1 MGVIRIDRIAVAMVT
16 FSSFSCHKCQAP
28 GLTVRERVIST
39 HRDIEFARILE
50 REVERQK
57 ATINLIASENYA
69 SREVME
75 AQGSLFTNK
84 YAEGYPG
91 GRYYGGCVNMDAVES
106 LAIER
111 AKKLF
116 GAEHVNVQPHSG
128 TQANMGAYY
137 ALLEFGDTVLAMS
150 LSHGGHLSHGDHI
163 SFSGRHYR
171 FVHYGVDRK
180 SEVLDYD
187 QIEKQALEC
196 RPRMIIAGA
205 SAYPRLIDF
214 VRFRAI
220 ADKVGALLLVDMA
233 HIAGLVAAGI
243 HPSPVPYSDVVTS
256 STHKTLRGPRSGFI
270 LCRQEH
276 ASRIDAGV
284 FPGIQGGPLM
294 HAIAAKAVGFY
305 EAMQPEFSEYQRA
318 VVRNAAVL
326 AEELKQAG
334 LRLVSGGTDNHL
346 VLVDLSSTGLTGRA
360 AEQALETVNIQ
371 VNRNAI
377 PYDPKPPRIASGI
390 RLGTPAMTTRGFG
403 TGEFKRVAQLMVKV
417 LSSPDDSRVAKQVGD
432 EVADL
437 CRRFPIP
444 GIA

>member
-326 AEELKQAG
+326 ADELKQAG

>member
-1 MGVIRIDRIAVAMVT
+1 MLIDRMAVAMVR
-16 FSSFSCHKCQAP
+16 FSSFSCYKCPAP
-28 GLTVRERVIST
+28 GLTARERVIST
-39 HRDIEFARILE
+39 RRDIEFARILQ

-57 ATINLIASENYA
+57 HTVNLIASENFA
-69 SREVME
+69 SRAVME

-91 GRYYGGCVNMDAVES
+91 ERYYGGCVNMDAVES

-171 FVHYGVDRK
+171 FVHYGVDQG
-180 SEVLDYD
+180 SELLDYD

-214 VRFRAI
+214 ARFRAI

-243 HPSPVPYSDVVTS
+243 HPSPIPYSDVVTS

-270 LCRQEH
+270 LCRQEY

-294 HAIAAKAVGFY
+294 HAIAAKAIGFY
-305 EAMQPEFSEYQRA
+305 EAIQPEFAEYQRA

-360 AEQALETVNIQ
+360 AEQALEAVNIQ

-417 LSSPDDSRVAKQVGD
+417 LSSPDDSRVVKQVGD

>member
-1 MGVIRIDRIAVAMVT
+1 MAEAMLRFSRFYSANSQQSGEKT
-16 FSSFSCHKCQAP
+16 ISTQRDPEFSS
-28 GLTVRERVIST
+28 
-39 HRDIEFARILE
+39 ILKNE
-50 REVERQK
+50 TERQK
-57 ATINLIASENYA
+57 HTINLIASENYA
-69 SREVME
+69 SRAVLE

-91 GRYYGGCVNMDAVES
+91 GRYYGGCSNMDAVEN

-111 AKKLF
+111 ARKLF
-116 GAEHVNVQPHSG
+116 GAEHANVQPHSG
-128 TQANMGAYY
+128 TQANMGVYH
-137 ALLEFGDTVLAMS
+137 ALLEVGDTVLAMS

-163 SFSGRHYR
+163 SFSGRYYK
-171 FVHYGVDRK
+171 FVHYGVSQG
-180 SEVLDYD
+180 SELLDYD

-214 VRFRAI
+214 ARFRAI

-233 HIAGLVAAGI
+233 HIAGLIAAGI
-243 HPSPVPYSDVVTS
+243 HPSPVSYADVVTS

-270 LCRQEH
+270 LCRQQY
-276 ASRIDAGV
+276 ASKIDSGV

-305 EAMQPEFSEYQRA
+305 EAMQPEFVEYQHS
-318 VVRNAAVL
+318 VVRNAAAL
-326 AEELKQAG
+326 ADELKQAG

-346 VLVDLSSTGLTGRA
+346 VLVDLNSTGLTGRML
-360 AEQALETVNIQ
+360 EQALESVNIQ

-390 RLGTPAMTTRGFG
+390 RLGTPAMTTRSFG

-417 LSSPDDSRVAKQVGD
+417 LSSPDDARVRKQVSA

-437 CRRFPIP
+437 CKRFPIP
-444 GIA
+444 DIA

>member
-57 ATINLIASENYA
+57 ATVNLIASENYA
-69 SREVME
+69 SRAVME

-214 VRFRAI
+214 ARFRAI

-377 PYDPKPPRIASGI
+377 PYDAKPPRIASGI

>member
-1 MGVIRIDRIAVAMVT
+1 
-16 FSSFSCHKCQAP
+16 
-28 GLTVRERVIST
+28 LTVRERVIST
-39 HRDIEFARILE
+39 RCDIEFARILQ

-57 ATINLIASENYA
+57 HTVNLIASENFA
-69 SREVME
+69 SRAVME

-91 GRYYGGCVNMDAVES
+91 ERYYGGCVNMDAVES

-171 FVHYGVDRK
+171 FVHYGVDQG
-180 SEVLDYD
+180 SELLDYD

-214 VRFRAI
+214 ARFRAI

-243 HPSPVPYSDVVTS
+243 HPSPIPYSDVVTS

-270 LCRQEH
+270 LCRQEY

-294 HAIAAKAVGFY
+294 HAIAAKAIGFY
-305 EAMQPEFSEYQRA
+305 EAIQPEFAEYQRA

-360 AEQALETVNIQ
+360 AEQALEAVNIQ

-417 LSSPDDSRVAKQVGD
+417 LSSPDDSRVVKQVGD